1 VITLTSD
8 KASKQIQ
15 VRCDELRREQGQW
28 LADTVAGFDGRDRGL
43 ADGVTLEIGWTV
55 FYLRGQPDGS
65 LLVCEPDYQTDPF
78 KTVRADVTA
87 SLTVLVAQI
96 DLLRAVNLEPEACRF
111 DQRVIVRKGA
121 LDEARVFAR
130 RQKPTQGDSGW
141 YIGPAGGAAVTP
153 KADDLE
159 AMPLYELMNRRAHI
173 LFALA
178 LPADYMVIWNATVI
192 EALVDP
198 QGRNLWHTG

>member
-1 VITLTSD
+1 M
-8 KASKQIQ
+8 
-15 VRCDELRREQGQW
+15 
-28 LADTVAGFDGRDRGL
+28 
-43 ADGVTLEIGWTV
+43 
-55 FYLRGQPDGS
+55 
-65 LLVCEPDYQTDPF
+65 CEPDYQTDPY

-96 DLLRAVNLEPEACRF
+96 DLLRVVNLTPEACRF

-130 RQKPTQGDSGW
+130 RQKPTKEDSGW
-141 YIGPAGGAAVTP
+141 YIGPASGVAATP
-153 KADDLE
+153 KAEDLE
-159 AMPLYELMNRRAHI
+159 AIPLYELMNRRAHI

-178 LPADYMVIWNATVI
+178 LPADYMVIWNGTAI

-198 QGRNLWHTG
+198 QGRNLWHTT

>member
-28 LADTVAGFDGRDRGL
+28 LADTVAEFDGRERGL

-55 FYLRGQPDGS
+55 FFLRGQPDGS
-65 LLVCEPDYQTDPF
+65 LLVCEPDYQSDPF

-96 DLLRAVNLEPEACRF
+96 DLLRAIGVTPAACRF
-111 DQRVIVRKGA
+111 DQKIILKKGV
-121 LDEARVFAR
+121 LDEARIFAR
-130 RQKPTQGDSGW
+130 RQQSTQEDSGW

-153 KADDLE
+153 KAEDLE
-159 AMPLYELMNRRAHI
+159 AIPLYELMNRRAHI

-178 LPADYMVIWNATVI
+178 LPTDYMVVWNGTAI
-192 EALVDP
+192 EALMDP
-198 QGRNLWHTG
+198 QGRNLWHTT